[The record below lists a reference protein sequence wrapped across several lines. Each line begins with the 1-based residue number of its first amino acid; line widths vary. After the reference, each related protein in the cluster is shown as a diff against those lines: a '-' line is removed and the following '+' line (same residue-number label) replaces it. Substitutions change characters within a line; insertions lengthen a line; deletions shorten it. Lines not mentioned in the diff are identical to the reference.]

1 MNALSRERKMSIQPT
16 VALLLICGFAALSL
30 AQAPPE
36 PPKPGP
42 EHKKLEYFLGTWK
55 VESEIKANPYMPAG
69 KSVMTGTYALG
80 PGGFSVEYRGEGE
93 NYPTTHGI
101 MAYDS
106 HAKVYT
112 QLYASSAGL
121 VGGGTATVDGNTWT
135 WMLEDKWL
143 GKAAKGRTTVTLKSA
158 SLFTVKYEM
167 LDANGSYVTL
177 TEGTATKVA
186 P

>member
-1 MNALSRERKMSIQPT
+1 MNALSKEKENEHTHTIVGFT
-16 VALLLICGFAALSL
+16 ALAL

-55 VESEIKANPYMPAG
+55 TEGEVKANPYMPAG
-69 KSVMTGTYALG
+69 KSVSTATFTLG
-80 PGGFSVEYRGEGE
+80 PGGFFVEWRGEGE
-93 NYPTTHGI
+93 KYPTTYGI

-106 HAKVYT
+106 QAKVYT
-112 QLYASSAGL
+112 QFYASSAGL

-135 WMLEDKWL
+135 WTLEDKWF
-143 GKAAKGRTTVTLKSA
+143 GQAFKGRTTVTAKSA
-158 SLFTVKYEM
+158 SQFTVKYEY
-167 LDANGSYVTL
+167 LDPNGSYVTIS
-177 TEGTATKVA
+177 EGTATKVA

>member
-1 MNALSRERKMSIQPT
+1 MNAISKEKKMSIRSSAA
-16 VALLLICGFAALSL
+16 VLLSCGFTALAL

-55 VESEIKANPYMPAG
+55 TEGEVKANPYMPAG
-69 KSVMTGTYALG
+69 KSVTTGTCTLG
-80 PGGFSVEYRGEGE
+80 PGGFFVEWRGEGE
-93 NYPTTHGI
+93 KYPTTRGI

-106 HAKVYT
+106 QAKLYT
-112 QLYASSAGL
+112 QFYASSAGL

-135 WMLEDKWL
+135 WTLEDKWF
-143 GKAAKGRTTVTLKSA
+143 GQAFKGRTTVTAKSA
-158 SLFTVKYEM
+158 SQFTVKYEY
-167 LDANGSYVTL
+167 LDPNGSYVTIS
-177 TEGTATKVA
+177 EGTATKVA

>member
-1 MNALSRERKMSIQPT
+1 MSIGSS
-16 VALLLICGFAALSL
+16 VALLLICGFTALAL

-55 VESEIKANPYMPAG
+55 TEGEVKANPYMPAG
-69 KSVMTGTYALG
+69 KSVGTQTCTLG
-80 PGGFSVEYRGEGE
+80 PGGFFLECRGEGE

-106 HAKVYT
+106 QAKLYT
-112 QLYASSAGL
+112 QFYASSAGL
-121 VGGGTATVDGNTWT
+121 VGGGTATVDESTWT
-135 WMLEDKWL
+135 WTLEDKWF
-143 GKAAKGRTTVTLKSA
+143 GQAFKGRTTVTVKSA
-158 SLFTVKYEM
+158 SQFTSKYEY
-167 LDANGSYVTL
+167 LDPNGSYVTI